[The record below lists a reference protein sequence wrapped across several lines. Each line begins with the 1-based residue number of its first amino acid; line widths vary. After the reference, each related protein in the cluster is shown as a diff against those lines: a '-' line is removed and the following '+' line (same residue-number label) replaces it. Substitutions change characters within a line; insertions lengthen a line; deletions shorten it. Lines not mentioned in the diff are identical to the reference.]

1 MRQLFHPDVKLEEGS
16 FRRPIWTTCKVIKTR
31 KTRLVGKTLGGGLVG
46 EQGGIEVVTE
56 VKMIDPTKGN
66 PKTRFWYLLRNLSG
80 EWKIISLSHV
90 PDKNYPRL
98 D

>member
-1 MRQLFHPDVKLEEGS
+1 
-16 FRRPIWTTCKVIKTR
+16 
-31 KTRLVGKTLGGGLVG
+31 VGKTLGGGLVG